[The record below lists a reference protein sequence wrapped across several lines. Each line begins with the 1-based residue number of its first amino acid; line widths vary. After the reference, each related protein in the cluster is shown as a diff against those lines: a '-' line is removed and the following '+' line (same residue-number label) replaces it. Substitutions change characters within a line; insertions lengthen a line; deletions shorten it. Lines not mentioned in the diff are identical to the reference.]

1 MHRALTHLLIFG
13 YSARFAYNHQYM
25 RALFVWMFLSAGM
38 LAAQPLSEDLGAPGL
53 WQAWKRAQTT
63 ARVLYI
69 TAHPDDEDAATLTYL
84 ARGLGAEVTLLSITR
99 GESGANVITGDF
111 FDALGKL
118 REVEL
123 EKAAQYYGV
132 TVRHTTYTD
141 FGFSKNV
148 AETWRVWDRQ
158 KVLAEVRRICD
169 ELRPQVVMS
178 RFQGTARDG
187 HGQHI
192 AAGEMAKLLFASPG
206 KWRPSKLYT
215 GNWGENEPWTVQ
227 PPVDTFDPV
236 LGRTYAEI
244 GMEGY
249 RQHRSQGMDRNSPF
263 PRRPRFYKLEGT
275 HVGAAEKE
283 ESFFERL
290 GREVEPPLE
299 IQVALRDV
307 GKALRLE
314 DPTPMVPFVQRA
326 LAMALKLQ
334 DHELELKLSELRG
347 RAQGTWRPGTK
358 TETPGAPISVSFAG
372 EVGIVPLGKSAYQT
386 TVVLRNLSK
395 EPVAGRLRVTGQKE
409 VDFRL
414 EREGEEVRLPF
425 SVLVNKAADYP
436 LEAVAAAG
444 GKEYTTEV
452 RAITAP
458 GLRTTYLRRPARQ
471 VVRVVDAK
479 VAPGLRV
486 GYVMGTGDEVPEAIR
501 QLGVPVSVLSPEDVA
516 TGDLTRFTTILLGIR
531 AYAAREDVKQH
542 NRRLLDFVSQGG
554 TLIVQ
559 YNTPEFDNNYG
570 PYPYTM
576 TARTEEVSEENSPMR
591 LLKPDHPVFRSP
603 NAISLADFDG
613 WTEQRGSKFWMT
625 WAAEYTP
632 LVETHDTGQ
641 APQEGGWL
649 EARYGKG
656 LYVYCA
662 YAWYRQLP
670 AGVPGAYRLFANL
683 LSRRP

>member
-1 MHRALTHLLIFG
+1 
-13 YSARFAYNHQYM
+13 
-25 RALFVWMFLSAGM
+25 M

-84 ARGLGAEVTLLSITR
+84 ARGVGAEVTLLSITR

-148 AETWRVWDRQ
+148 AETWRVWDKQ
-158 KVLAEVRRICD
+158 KLLAEVRRICD
-169 ELRPQVVMS
+169 EVRPQVVMS

-215 GNWGENEPWTVQ
+215 GNWGENEPWTVA

-244 GMEGY
+244 SMEGY
-249 RQHRSQGMDRNSPF
+249 RQHRSQGMDRSLPF
-263 PRRPRFYKLEGT
+263 MRRPRFYRLEGT
-275 HVGAAEKE
+275 HVGAADKE
-283 ESFFERL
+283 QSFFERL
-290 GREVEPPLE
+290 GREAEPPLE

-314 DPTPMVPFVQRA
+314 DPAPMVPLVERA
-326 LAMALKLQ
+326 LAIALKLQ
-334 DHELELKLSELRG
+334 DHELELKLGELRG

-372 EVGIVPLGKSAYQT
+372 QVGVVPLGKSEYQT

-395 EPVAGRLRVTGQKE
+395 DPVAGRLRVTGQKV

-414 EREGEEVRLPF
+414 EREGEELRLSF

-436 LEAVAAAG
+436 LEAVAVVG
-444 GKEYTTEV
+444 GKEYATEV
-452 RAITAP
+452 RAIAAP
-458 GLRTTYLRRPARQ
+458 GLRTTYLRKPARQ

-479 VAPGLRV
+479 VAPGLRL

-501 QLGVPVSVLSPEDVA
+501 QLGVPVTLLSPEDVA
-516 TGDLTRFTTILLGIR
+516 TGDLKRFTTILLGIR